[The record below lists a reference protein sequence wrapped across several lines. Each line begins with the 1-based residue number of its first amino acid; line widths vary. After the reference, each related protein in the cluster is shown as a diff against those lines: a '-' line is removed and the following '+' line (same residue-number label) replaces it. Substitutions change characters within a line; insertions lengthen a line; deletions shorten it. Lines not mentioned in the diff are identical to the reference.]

1 MIITILDAMGIQD
14 YIFGSNK
21 LKDNIG
27 ASELVYMALN
37 CLPIEVLQTKFP
49 GRVNPSSGYQ
59 PDVSCSIINDN
70 GKFDA
75 ELFYAGGGTTVVFFA
90 DDTFAKKF
98 ALAYSIRLLED
109 APGLHV
115 ECIHH
120 KMGKDLATALEDAF
134 IALAKR
140 KSAHNASAP
149 LLGLGVTLPC
159 PITKGTANRSDYN
172 SKDDLISVEI
182 AAKRSDAILQRARDR
197 FNSLFPAVKAPVKI
211 SDNKTVGPFCMPK
224 DFDDLGR
231 THGETSYIGVVHIDG
246 NGMAGKIAAVTD
258 KYRDPLKNYEYRKKM
273 YDLSKEIEGVGES
286 TLKMAIGWLLNSLAS
301 SDKNGECFF
310 AHSVKLEKAKDE
322 EGYNLPIRF
331 LVYGGDDITFVCD
344 GRLAVDIAAF
354 MLKTF
359 QEQKDGYHAC
369 AGVAIVKSH
378 YPFARAYKMAEE
390 LCRHAKQFV
399 KDKYNSGDA
408 SAIDWHITAGG
419 IQSPI
424 KNLRKKE
431 YETVSGESLTLRPY
445 IIPQN
450 GLTIPTGH
458 NWQWFRNEILDPLIN
473 PKDDWVSHRSKLKE
487 LATFIREGKETLK
500 EKLEKLKVKGLLL
513 PPIGSEWSKQGFYGD
528 GTPYLDA
535 LELLDMAPHSP
546 YWTKKGGE

>member
-1 MIITILDAMGIQD
+1 MIITILNAMGIQD

-27 ASELVYMALN
+27 ASELVHTALN
-37 CLPIEVLQTKFP
+37 CWPIEVLQKEFP

-59 PDVSCSIINDN
+59 PDVSCSIIKNN
-70 GKFDA
+70 GQFDA
-75 ELFYAGGGTTVVFFA
+75 ELFYAGGGNTVIFFK
-90 DDTFAKKF
+90 DIDCAKKF
-98 ALAYSIRLLED
+98 ALAYSIKLLED

-120 KMGKDLATALEDAF
+120 TMGKDLATSLEDAF

-159 PITKGTANRSDYN
+159 PITKLPANCPDYHRE
-172 SKDDLISVEI
+172 DPPISNQI
-182 AAKRSDAILQRARDR
+182 AIKRSDKILQWTRER
-197 FNSLFPAVKAPVKI
+197 FGKYSPSITSQIKI

-246 NGMAGKIAAVTD
+246 NGMAGKIAALAD
-258 KYRDPLKNYEYRKKM
+258 KYRDPLQNYEYRKEM
-273 YDLSKEIEGVGES
+273 YGLSKEIEGVGEN
-286 TLKMAIGWLLNSLAS
+286 AIKKTVERLLHSLHLREEG
-301 SDKNGECFF
+301 GECFF
-310 AHSVKLEKAKDE
+310 ANSVKLEKDE

-399 KDKYNSGDA
+399 KDKYKSGDA

-431 YETVSGESLTLRPY
+431 YEMVSGESLTLRPY
-445 IIPQN
+445 IIPKN

-473 PKDDWVSHRSKLKE
+473 PKDDWASHRSKLKE
-487 LATFIREGKETLK
+487 LAPFIREGKETLK
-500 EKLEKLKVKGLLL
+500 EKFEKLKVKGLQL

-528 GTPYLDA
+528 ETPYLDA

-546 YWTKKGGE
+546 YWTKKG